1 MSSMPEIARRA
12 TETIKKIEKGE
23 VVASDRMRRLI
34 RMVAA
39 VARREEAYR
48 ALSTTE
54 KIAVALVLDR
64 HDLLADEEHTMLQAM
79 KRLEAGWLEAAHAI
93 EQMVRG

>member
-48 ALSTTE
+48 ALLPWSL
-54 KIAVALVLDR
+54 IATIFLR
-64 HDLLADEEHTMLQAM
+64 TRNTQCY
-79 KRLEAGWLEAAHAI
+79 R
-93 EQMVRG
+93 R